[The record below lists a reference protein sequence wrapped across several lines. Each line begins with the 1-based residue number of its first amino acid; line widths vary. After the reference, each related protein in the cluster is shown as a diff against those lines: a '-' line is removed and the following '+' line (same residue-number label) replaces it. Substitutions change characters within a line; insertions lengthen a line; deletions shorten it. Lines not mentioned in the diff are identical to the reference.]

1 MAHEMAEQVPID
13 LNETNPWHRRL
24 QPGMLGSLHEES
36 VYAAS
41 ALKGMAAR
49 PLIVGE
55 NVVLQQ
61 GNLN

>member
-13 LNETNPWHRRL
+13 LNETNPWHPRL
-24 QPGMLGSLHEES
+24 RPGMPGYLQKKS
-36 VYAAS
+36 VSAVT